1 MVGGWLVVG
10 QPDRERTTK
19 QQSVPNVSGDGVFI
33 YKRLLTSNH
42 PHTIVEFPVDVH
54 FRKIFHGDQLGFFR
68 GFSIYWN
75 LKM

>member
-1 MVGGWLVVG
+1 MVVE
-10 QPDRERTTK
+10 PERERPIK

-42 PHTIVEFPVDVH
+42 PLTIVEFPVSVDDH
-54 FRKIFHGDQLGFFR
+54 FRKIFHGDRFSFFR
-68 GFSIYWN
+68 GFALDWH